1 MDDSKGLK
9 TSVEEVTTD
18 VMETGRQPE
27 LEVEA
32 EGMTE
37 LLKSHDTM
45 WMDEEVFLMDERRR

>member
-18 VMETGRQPE
+18 VVETGTEPE

-45 WMDEEVFLMDERRR
+45 

>member
-18 VMETGRQPE
+18 VVETGREPE

-45 WMDEEVFLMDERRR
+45 